1 MSIRFVYFDLGNV
14 LLYFSVHRIC
24 CQLAEVAK
32 TTEAVVRGKLFDDQ
46 RYRQYEL
53 GEISTEDYFKQ
64 ACADLENKP
73 SFDEFSEAICNVF
86 WANDPILPIVRKLA
100 KHNVPRGILS
110 NTNPVHWNYIENA
123 FPRVWEAF
131 EDCRLASFEVHALKP
146 YREMYEAAYRE
157 AKRLVPDLQPG
168 EILFIDDLEPN
179 VQGAKEYG
187 FQTIHYV
194 DFDQFLEEYKQT
206 GLPVPSRYLDGA
218 PALPADKLDDDG
230 AVDYGPDDDESD
242 PRFAAPD
249 DDEDE

>member
-14 LLYFSVHRIC
+14 LLCFSVHRIC
-24 CQLAEVAK
+24 CQLAEVAQ
-32 TTEAVVRGKLFDDQ
+32 TTEAEIREKLFDDQ

-53 GEISTEDYFKQ
+53 GEISTEDYYEQ
-64 ACADLENKP
+64 ACANLEHKP
-73 SFDEFSEAICNVF
+73 SLDEFSEAICNVF

-100 KHNVPRGILS
+100 KFNVPRGILS

-123 FPRVWEAF
+123 FPRVWDAF

-146 YREMYEAAYRE
+146 FREMYDAAFRE
-157 AKRLVPDLQPG
+157 AKRLIPDLQPG

-179 VQGAKEYG
+179 VQGAREYG

-194 DFDQFLEEYKQT
+194 DFDQFLEEYKKT

-218 PALPADKLDDDG
+218 VAPAEPDADEETAQD
-230 AVDYGPDDDESD
+230 
-242 PRFAAPD
+242 
-249 DDEDE
+249 